1 MRLKKLP
8 PECIAPFR
16 LKEITLHG
24 IGSYYKPA
32 RLEIKPLT
40 MLCGTNGSGKSTW
53 MKVLSTLKEA
63 LDPLR
68 DDDGKII
75 ESNYLVRLDSA
86 MIKKDLLNQNLF
98 LGTFTDIHDPA
109 WKTHEGPQGSF
120 SVTYVCTKP
129 VKLEDV
135 YQTHPDAYEIPVL
148 QINELKRGDVICLR
162 FTQSRHL
169 DGTYVRFYPGCQIT
183 INNDVASVY
192 FGQVEAKGECKVML
206 QLGRRGTDAQENGE
220 GLSQVG
226 GALSKATF
234 NALSLMCEQLIS
246 QCLTGYFKISAIRN
260 IYDEIE
266 EGEHVASSRYVGENG
281 KYTHYFQRH
290 FSTAPMLDPRKG
302 YSYCGTKSNEDVMIS
317 SVEDSIVN
325 LQVQIEKLKEE
336 GYTWTYE
343 EGFVKKATKAKN
355 VDVSSF
361 DLDDLL
367 DMDRSDQRDSDGLF
381 KAAVGLLDISLF
393 CEYLFSHHYEELV
406 TFQKELQKRIL
417 TSGPEI
423 SVILKR
429 VSAFMV
435 KGKGVIIDRDYIR
448 FRRSDVC
455 LDFLSAAKGIL
466 EILRNEILLKPTFFR
481 WCIHEF
487 EKGSF
492 KDGLPVEFEKIP
504 SWVMYLSTIPDS
516 ELHPDDRETLNEW
529 ALENFIEGQEPC
541 PCIGLK
547 CTMVFNWWSY
557 YLLGVEVK
565 ALGVW
570 GYSTRSFVG
579 ERNDPV
585 GYIENFSMP
594 KTDEVYYP
602 ERTYSNR
609 FLGNK
614 NGSFEDATYKPGTFS
629 AGLHQVSP
637 ILVQMNMMKM
647 NEVLAVENPEVHLH
661 PGLQLKFMSFFIEN
675 ALIGKFSL
683 IETHS
688 DLMIRRAWRAIQ
700 EEKLP
705 QSWVN
710 IYFVDEEQVE
720 GKDIWTSKI
729 DRLWLNERGQISN
742 WPKGFL
748 DADEQE
754 AEALLSAKLDKPKG
768 EVEDE

>member
-40 MLCGTNGSGKSTW
+40 ILCGTNGSGKSTW
-53 MKVLSTLKEA
+53 MKVLSTVKEA

-75 ESNYLVRLDSA
+75 ESNYLARLA
-86 MIKKDLLNQNLF
+86 IATINKNLLNQNLF
-98 LGTFTDIHDPA
+98 LGTFTDINDPA

-135 YQTHPDAYEIPVL
+135 YQTHPDALEIPVL
-148 QINELKRGDVICLR
+148 QISELKRGDVIGLR
-162 FTQSRHL
+162 FTQSRL
-169 DGTYVRFYPGCQIT
+169 LGERNYLMPLGCQIS
-183 INNDVASVY
+183 INTDAALLS
-192 FGQVEAKGECKVML
+192 FGQTDKKGEHKQML
-206 QLGRRGTDAQENGE
+206 QLGRLGTDAQENGE
-220 GLSQVG
+220 TVFQDCGPLSN
-226 GALSKATF
+226 ATV

-266 EGEHVASSRYVGENG
+266 EGEHLLSSRYVGENG

-290 FSTAPMLDPRKG
+290 FSTAPMLDPRKE
-302 YSYCGTKSNEDVMIS
+302 YSYCGTKSNEVGVIS
-317 SVEDSIVN
+317 SVEDRIAN
-325 LQVQIEKLKEE
+325 LQIQIEKLKDG

-343 EGFVKKATKAKN
+343 DGFVKKATKPY
-355 VDVSSF
+355 DIHGLSF
-361 DLDDLL
+361 D
-367 DMDRSDQRDSDGLF
+367 MCDQREG
-381 KAAVGLLDISLF
+381 VGLGRDDSLINLLHIPLF
-393 CEYLFSHHYEELV
+393 CEYLFSYHYDELV

-435 KGKGVIIDRDYIR
+435 KGKGVIIDRDYIT
-448 FRRSDVC
+448 FRRTDVC

-481 WCIHEF
+481 WFIHEF

-492 KDGLPVEFEKIP
+492 KDGLPVEFKKIP
-504 SWVMYLSTIPDS
+504 RWVMYLSTLPDS

-529 ALENFIEGQEPC
+529 ALENFFEGQEPC

-579 ERNDPV
+579 ERTDPV
-585 GYIENFSMP
+585 GYIENYSIP
-594 KTDEVYYP
+594 KNDEVYYP
-602 ERTYSNR
+602 ERPYSNR

-647 NEVLAVENPEVHLH
+647 NEILAVENPEVHLH
-661 PGLQLKFMSFFIEN
+661 PGLQLKLIGFFIEN
-675 ALIGKFSL
+675 ALIGKYSL

-688 DLMIRRAWRAIQ
+688 DLMIRRVMRAIQ
-700 EEKLP
+700 EEKLS

-729 DRLWLNERGQISN
+729 DRLWLNEQGQISN

-754 AEALLSAKLDKPKG
+754 AEALLSAKLNKSNLGD
-768 EVEDE
+768 EDE

>member
-1 MRLKKLP
+1 MKLKKLP
-8 PECIAPFR
+8 LECIAPFR

-40 MLCGTNGSGKSTW
+40 ILCGTNGSGKSTW

-86 MIKKDLLNQNLF
+86 MIKKDILNQNLF

-109 WKTHEGPQGSF
+109 WKTYEGPQGSF
-120 SVTYVCTKP
+120 SVTYVCTRP

-135 YQTHPDAYEIPVL
+135 YQAHSDALEIPVL
-148 QINELKRGDVICLR
+148 QIKELKRGDMIGLR

-169 DGTYVRFYPGCQIT
+169 DGTYVRYYPGCQIT
-183 INNDVASVY
+183 INDDVASVY
-192 FGQVEAKGECKVML
+192 FGQAEAKGECKQML
-206 QLGRRGTDAQENGE
+206 HLGRRGTDAQENGE
-220 GLSQVG
+220 NLFQEG
-226 GALSKATF
+226 GVSSTATV
-234 NALSLMCEQLIS
+234 NALSLMCEQLVS

-266 EGEHVASSRYVGENG
+266 EGEHLASSRYVGENG
-281 KYTHYFQRH
+281 KYTHYFQRY

-302 YSYCGTKSNEDVMIS
+302 YSYCGTKSNEVVVIS
-317 SVEDSIVN
+317 SVEDRITN
-325 LQVQIEKLKEE
+325 LQVQIERLKEE
-336 GYTWTYE
+336 GYTWTFE
-343 EGFVKKATKAKN
+343 EGFVKKAKKPFDTN
-355 VDVSSF
+355 GFSF
-361 DLDDLL
+361 DMFDSPAFCIEDPLIKLL
-367 DMDRSDQRDSDGLF
+367 H
-381 KAAVGLLDISLF
+381 IPIF
-393 CEYLFSHHYEELV
+393 CEYLFSYHYEELV
-406 TFQKELQKRIL
+406 AFQKELQKRIL

-423 SVILKR
+423 SAFLKM

-435 KGKGVIIDRDYIR
+435 KGKGVIIDRDYII

-481 WCIHEF
+481 WFIHEF

-492 KDGLPVEFEKIP
+492 KHGLSVEFEKIP
-504 SWVMYLSTIPDS
+504 SWVLYLSALPDS
-516 ELHPDDRETLNEW
+516 ELHPDDRETLNKW
-529 ALENFIEGQEPC
+529 ASNNIFEGQE

-565 ALGVW
+565 ALGVL

-579 ERNDPV
+579 ERTDPV
-585 GYIENFSMP
+585 GYIENYSIP
-594 KTDEVYYP
+594 KNDEAYYP
-602 ERTYSNR
+602 ERPYSNR

-637 ILVQMNMMKM
+637 ILVQMNMLKM
-647 NEVLAVENPEVHLH
+647 NEILAVENPEVHLH

-720 GKDIWTSKI
+720 GKDIWTAKI
-729 DRLWLNERGQISN
+729 DRLWLNEQGAISN

-748 DADEQE
+748 DDDVLES
-754 AEALLSAKLDKPKG
+754 EALLRAMYGNSRQTEAD
-768 EVEDE
+768 DE